1 MSEFMAIN
9 SENLGT
15 ETEKT
20 NCEDYTEKMAAAFNR
35 MMRTAISTARDPDGS
50 DEGLTKLNNEI
61 QAISEMIWAL
71 ADKSEDATREDV
83 TVVTEEMIQVIGR
96 IYNRGSEKIRHR
108 FDMYYNGEITFTEI

>member
-20 NCEDYTEKMAAAFNR
+20 DYDDYPEKMAAVFER
-35 MMRTAISTARDPDGS
+35 MMHTAISTARNPDSS
-50 DEGLTKLNNEI
+50 DEGLKKFNNEI
-61 QAISEMIWAL
+61 QAISEMFWAL
-71 ADKSEDATREDV
+71 ADESEDATREDI

-96 IYNRGSEKIRHR
+96 IYNRGSERLRHR
-108 FDMYYNGEITFTEI
+108 FEMYYNGEITFTEI